1 MPADRRIR
9 IDIREVVPR
18 DPMTGEGVEGPTT
31 SYHVWAVVEDQGSTD
46 EATGS
51 GTLIRQRKSFTV
63 RWSEAIVLAHVGFM
77 SVVDEYGGVYNAEEV
92 QENSGRRNRRR
103 FIEIVGLRIG

>member
-9 IDIREVVPR
+9 IDIQEVVPR
-18 DPMTGEGVEGPTT
+18 DEHGEAVEGPIT
-31 SYHVWAVVEDQGSTD
+31 SLNVWAVVEDQGSTD
-46 EATGS
+46 EATGA
-51 GTLIRQRKSFTV
+51 GTVIRQRKSFTV
-63 RWSEAIVLAHVGFM
+63 RYNRAIIDGYIGFM
-77 SVVDEYGGVYNAEEV
+77 EVIDEYGGVYNVEEV

>member
-9 IDIREVVPR
+9 LDIEAIG
-18 DPMTGEGVEGPTT
+18 DTDDFGEYIPGPVT
-31 SYHVWAVVEDQGSTD
+31 SYNVWAVVEDQGSTD

-51 GTLIRQRKSFTV
+51 GSIIRQRKSFTV
-63 RWSEAIVLAHVGFM
+63 RWNEAIVRTHPALM
-77 SVVDEYGGVYNAEEV
+77 EVVDEYGGRYDIEEV
-92 QENSGRRNRRR
+92 QENAGRRNRRK

>member
-9 IDIREVVPR
+9 LDIEAIGDR
-18 DPMTGEGVEGPTT
+18 DDQGVYIPGPVT
-31 SYHVWAVVEDQGSTD
+31 SYNVWAVVEDQGSTD

-51 GTLIRQRKSFTV
+51 GTIIRQRKSFTV
-63 RWSEAIVLAHVGFM
+63 RWSEAIVRGNVGLM
-77 SVVDEYGGVYNAEEV
+77 EVVDEYGGVYNVEEV
-92 QENSGRRNRRR
+92 QENAGRRNRRK